1 MGSSYVEQVARAA
14 IRPRSTDPPWMWAE
28 KNITVDKTSPFPG
41 KYKSTT
47 APWTMEPMEVF
58 ADNRVR
64 ELSIMCSA
72 QSGKTQMVMILLAW
86 AIAEDPG
93 PAMWV
98 QAAQDEA
105 KTFAKTRLMPTL
117 ESCAPVVAL
126 FPEDRHSK
134 TTLEINFAS
143 MPLVINGANSQS
155 KLQSKPIRWL
165 FLDEVRNYPAGAFE
179 MVSKRTRA
187 FWNARK
193 VLISTPNEID
203 DHVDRAFKEGDQRVY
218 LIACPECSER
228 HELEFENLKWT
239 TDETTFRK
247 NKWDYDALTP
257 TIRYVCP
264 KCQAEL
270 PDRPDIRK
278 KIANSGIWKATNPDA
293 PMQKVSFRW
302 SALLPPWVRWSDLV
316 QEFLASRAAMKL
328 GSIEPFKTFRCESL
342 GLPWSTELTEEDV
355 EIDLPKHDDAWPWK
369 DEKYRFAT
377 VDVQKDHF
385 YFLVRAWS
393 SEGKSRLVYWGKPTS
408 FEDLEALR
416 EQYNVEKHLLFID
429 AGYNANRVYSACNEY
444 GWTCLKGGAQKDFT
458 HKSRDGKTLKR
469 AFSQKVQIDPGQGTS
484 KQGRLKVVP
493 LFHWSNPTCKDILAN
508 LRDGNGA
515 EWLAYAEA
523 GEDYQAQMF
532 SEKKVQRHDRVG
544 QVVYEWRKIG
554 KRQNHLWDCECMQ
567 IVAAL
572 MGRVLRDF

>member
-1 MGSSYVEQVARAA
+1 MTYVEQVARNA
-14 IRPRSTDPPWMWAE
+14 IRPRSTDPPWLWAE

-41 KYKSTT
+41 RYKSTT
-47 APWTMEPMEVF
+47 APWTMQPMEVF

-72 QSGKTQMVMILLAW
+72 QSGKTQMVMVLLAY

-117 ESCAPVVAL
+117 ENCRPVAAL

-193 VLISTPNEID
+193 VLISTPNDVD
-203 DHVDRAFKEGDQRVY
+203 DHVHRAYLEGDQRVY
-218 LIACPECSER
+218 MVACPKCGDF
-228 HELEFENLKWT
+228 HELAFDNLKWE
-239 TDETTFRK
+239 TDESTFK
-247 NKWDYDALTP
+247 SGAWDFDALTP
-257 TIRYVCP
+257 TIRYECP
-264 KCQAEL
+264 LCHAEL
-270 PDRPDIRK
+270 IDRPDIRK
-278 KIANSGIWKATNPDA
+278 RIANSGKWEVTNPNA
-293 PMQKVSFRW
+293 PSQKVSFRW
-302 SALLPPWVRWSDLV
+302 SAMLPPWVRWTDLV
-316 QEFLASRAAMKL
+316 QEFLTAKAAMKV
-328 GSIEPFKTFRCESL
+328 GSVEPFKTFRCESL
-342 GLPWSTELTEEDV
+342 GLPWSNEAV
-355 EIDLPKHDDAWPWK
+355 EGDEVIDLPTHEDAWPWES
-369 DEKYRFAT
+369 EKFRFAT

-385 YFLVRAWS
+385 YFLVRAWAPDG
-393 SEGKSRLVYWGKPTS
+393 ESRLVHWSKPTS
-408 FEDLEALR
+408 FADIEALR
-416 EQYNVEKHLLFID
+416 EQYTIEKHLMFID
-429 AGYNANRVYSACNEY
+429 AGYNANRVYSACHEY

-458 HKSRDGKTLKR
+458 HKSRDGKTVKR
-469 AFSQKVQIDPGQGTS
+469 AFSAKVAIDPGQGTS
-484 KQGRLKVVP
+484 NQGRLIVAP
-493 LFHWSNPTCKDILAN
+493 RFHWSNPTCKAILAN
-508 LRDGNGA
+508 LRDGKGA
-515 EWLAYAEA
+515 DWLAYESA

-532 SEKKVQRHDRVG
+532 SEKKVQRHDRAG
-544 QVVYEWRKIG
+544 QAVYEWKKIG

-567 IVAAL
+567 VVAAL
-572 MGRVLRDF
+572 MGRILRDF